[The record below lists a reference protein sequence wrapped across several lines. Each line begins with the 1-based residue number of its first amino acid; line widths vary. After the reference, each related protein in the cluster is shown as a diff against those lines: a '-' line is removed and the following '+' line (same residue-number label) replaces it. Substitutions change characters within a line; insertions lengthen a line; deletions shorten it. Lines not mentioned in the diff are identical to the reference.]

1 MNSFQTIVILFVFG
15 NLVGCQTVEPVTP
28 IPITNEE
35 KDKYITKVEEVV
47 SDSASA
53 LVAIAGN
60 LPEGDVRQ
68 LAEAQVTRLS
78 GLAKP
83 SVAKV
88 EYYTGILKKGDSKAI
103 QKDKEEASKVD
114 EQTNDLWAMVEERD
128 AELDTARLALA
139 QAEQERKLAFKEKVL
154 WMFSCAGIGLV
165 TLGIILFAVTP
176 IKRGGIFISVGGA
189 ILMSSLWIYDS
200 VWFNYI
206 AGIAVAIGLLDLL
219 FILIKFTLNLVK
231 HKDSVNVASGEQK
244 QEQQDV

>member
-1 MNSFQTIVILFVFG
+1 MNSFQTIAILFIFG
-15 NLVGCQTVEPVTP
+15 NLVGCQSVPSQP
-28 IPITNEE
+28 IPISNEE

-53 LVAIAGN
+53 LVAIAGS

-78 GLAKP
+78 GLSKP

-88 EYYTGILKKGDSKAI
+88 EYYSGILKKGDSKAI

-114 EQTNDLWAMVEERD
+114 QQTNELWAMVEERD
-128 AELDTARLALA
+128 AELDAAKLALA
-139 QAEQERKLAFKEKVL
+139 QAEKERQLAFKERIL
-154 WMFSCAGIGLV
+154 WMFSCVGVALV
-165 TLGIILFAVTP
+165 TLGIILFAITP

-189 ILMSSLWIYDS
+189 VLMSSLWIYES

-206 AGIAVAIGLLDLL
+206 AGTAVAIGALDLL
-219 FILIKFTLNLVK
+219 FILVKLTLNFKK
-231 HKDSVNVASGEQK
+231 HKDSVDVASGEQ
-244 QEQQDV
+244 